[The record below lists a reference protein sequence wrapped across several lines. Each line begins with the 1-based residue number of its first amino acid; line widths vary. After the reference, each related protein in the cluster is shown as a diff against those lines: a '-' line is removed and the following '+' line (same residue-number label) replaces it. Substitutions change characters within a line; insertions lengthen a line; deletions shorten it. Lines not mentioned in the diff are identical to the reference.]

1 MAFNRVGTQILNHLT
16 GDFIKLGA
24 SYVNPFV
31 YSDRIPKISVVQMSL
46 MCTRHYTASP
56 WSNVSPLCM
65 DNWRIFVG
73 GGVPTCR
80 GRYAYF
86 VATQSRTC
94 VVAYRCIDCANT
106 CISNDMSSGDQRA
119 LRTNSIPNYNREII
133 DPSDSARNG
142 PQQPVTG
149 HSISRAL

>member
-56 WSNVSPLCM
+56 WSNVSPVCM

-94 VVAYRCIDCANT
+94 VVAYRCIDCAST
-106 CISNDMSSGDQRA
+106 CISNDMSRGGQRA
-119 LRTNSIPNYNREII
+119 LRTNSIPYYNREII
-133 DPSDSARNG
+133 DPLTLQGMAPS
-142 PQQPVTG
+142 
-149 HSISRAL
+149 SR